1 MAKVVELHLDE
12 QPPALELFA
21 LVISSAEHPKH
32 GVACSDQK
40 MGRHYF
46 ASESEHDIEIMTRRA
61 NVWADARSIE
71 TIYVSR
77 LPKA

>member
-1 MAKVVELHLDE
+1 MAKVVELKLHE
-12 QPPALELFA
+12 RPPAQELYA
-21 LVISSAEHPKH
+21 LVISSSEHPKQ

-46 ASESEHDIEIMTRRA
+46 ASQSEHDIEIMTRRA
-61 NVWADARSIE
+61 NVWADARSIG